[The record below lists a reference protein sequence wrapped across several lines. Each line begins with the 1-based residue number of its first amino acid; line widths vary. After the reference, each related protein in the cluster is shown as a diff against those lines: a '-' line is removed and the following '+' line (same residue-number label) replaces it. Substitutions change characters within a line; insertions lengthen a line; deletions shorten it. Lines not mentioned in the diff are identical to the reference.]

1 MASLANGAQLALS
14 LQTLDIR
21 QLRRPALWGLAGVS
35 AMALAA
41 FATTTK
47 TGHERIRLAVAHV
60 HEISKPTDTKL
71 VRPADEMEVRRIAEA
86 VRLLAADRGPLLTRI
101 ATIEQGM
108 ENVTESVTL
117 VATTARAVQQQ
128 QRETAAALSAITP
141 PAAAPST
148 ATQSAAAPPSADPN
162 VPSPS
167 AAARSA
173 PTLPAAPPKDRLS
186 AISGPDVEATASANI
201 PAGTSRQT
209 PQESQIQPPEPN
221 TISVVEYGL
230 DLGGAST
237 VDGVRALWTTAQRR
251 YASQLDGLHPI
262 LRLRERT
269 RPAGVELR
277 LVVGPITS
285 ATAAAKLCLAMSAV
299 GATCQPTLFDGQRL
313 ALR

>member
-1 MASLANGAQLALS
+1 
-14 LQTLDIR
+14 
-21 QLRRPALWGLAGVS
+21 
-35 AMALAA
+35 MALAA

-47 TGHERIRLAVAHV
+47 TGHERIKLAVAHA
-60 HEISKPTDTKL
+60 HEISKPTDTKS

-101 ATIEQGM
+101 AAIEQGM
-108 ENVTESVTL
+108 ENATESITL

-128 QRETAAALSAITP
+128 QQQQRETVAALSAITP

-186 AISGPDVEATASANI
+186 
-201 PAGTSRQT
+201 
-209 PQESQIQPPEPN
+209 

>member
-1 MASLANGAQLALS
+1 
-14 LQTLDIR
+14 
-21 QLRRPALWGLAGVS
+21 
-35 AMALAA
+35 MALAA
-41 FATTTK
+41 FAATTK
-47 TGHERIRLAVAHV
+47 TGHERIKLAVAHA
-60 HEISKPTDTKL
+60 HEISKPTDTKS

-86 VRLLAADRGPLLTRI
+86 VRLLATDRGPLLSRI

-108 ENVTESVTL
+108 ENVTESITV

-128 QRETAAALSAITP
+128 QRETTAALSAMTP
-141 PAAAPST
+141 PAPAPST
-148 ATQSAAAPPSADPN
+148 ANQSAAAPPSADPS
-162 VPSPS
+162 VPSS
-167 AAARSA
+167 ATLSA
-173 PTLPAAPPKDRLS
+173 PTLPAAPLKDRLS
-186 AISGPDVEATASANI
+186 AISGPDVEATSSANM
-201 PAGTSRQT
+201 PAGTSRQA
-209 PQESQIQPPEPN
+209 PQESQIPETN

-285 ATAAAKLCLAMSAV
+285 ASAAAKLCLAMSAV

>member
-1 MASLANGAQLALS
+1 
-14 LQTLDIR
+14 
-21 QLRRPALWGLAGVS
+21 
-35 AMALAA
+35 MALAA
-41 FATTTK
+41 FAATTK

-60 HEISKPTDTKL
+60 HEISKPMDTKL
-71 VRPADEMEVRRIAEA
+71 VRPADEMEVRRIAESM
-86 VRLLAADRGPLLTRI
+86 RLLAADRGPLLTRI
-101 ATIEQGM
+101 AAIEHGM
-108 ENVTESVTL
+108 ENATESITV
-117 VATTARAVQQQ
+117 VATTARALQQQQQQQQ

-148 ATQSAAAPPSADPN
+148 ATQSAAAPPTVDPS

-167 AAARSA
+167 AAALSAPAVSA

-186 AISGPDVEATASANI
+186 AISGPDVEATSSANM
-201 PAGTSRQT
+201 PPGMSRQA
-209 PQESQIQPPEPN
+209 PQESQIQPPETN
-221 TISVVEYGL
+221 AISVVEYGL

>member
-1 MASLANGAQLALS
+1 
-14 LQTLDIR
+14 
-21 QLRRPALWGLAGVS
+21 
-35 AMALAA
+35 MALAA

-71 VRPADEMEVRRIAEA
+71 VRPADEMEVRRIAES
-86 VRLLAADRGPLLTRI
+86 VRLLAAERGPLLTRI
-101 ATIEQGM
+101 AAIEQSM
-108 ENVTESVTL
+108 ENVTESITH
-117 VATTARAVQQQ
+117 VATTARTVQQQQQQQQQQ

-186 AISGPDVEATASANI
+186 AISGPDVEATSSANM